1 MNRLISLLFLN
12 LLGCYKTFIYR
23 PIKLILYMVEKM
35 TAFWLIILTII
46 TCAAIPV
53 LLVVLTAPHPTQFIV
68 VSSENL
74 IGNEPYKNEINFLFN
89 PMLMG

>member
-1 MNRLISLLFLN
+1 
-12 LLGCYKTFIYR
+12 
-23 PIKLILYMVEKM
+23 MVEKM

-53 LLVVLTAPHPTQFIV
+53 LLVVLTAPQPTQFII

-89 PMLMG
+89 LQLIRRENKIIFLTISFN